1 VSSVLQL
8 NLAMFLQLQGLVLY
22 TYFKPF
28 EEGVENFLAISTQLE
43 ILITVHFALLSHLS
57 GLSLEHGDEATT
69 IGAVLTAGVITITLL
84 VSHLCNGSTDSH
96 LSLSFSLSTDLR
108 TSRLTLTFFGTLPVT
123 LPTGPTDHRGR
134 GL

>member
-1 VSSVLQL
+1 MSSVLQL

-43 ILITVHFALLSHLS
+43 ILITVHFALLNHLS

-69 IGAVLTAGVITITLL
+69 IGAVLTAGVISITAL
-84 VSHLCNGSTDSH
+84 VSHLCNGSAD
-96 LSLSFSLSTDLR
+96 
-108 TSRLTLTFFGTLPVT
+108 
-123 LPTGPTDHRGR
+123 
-134 GL
+134 